1 MTRVSIVA
9 GVLCAVVASAIIF
22 ITLLI
27 LRREGKKLM
36 AVERAIGCLGDLN
49 LYAGRELE
57 AF

>member
-1 MTRVSIVA
+1 MVA